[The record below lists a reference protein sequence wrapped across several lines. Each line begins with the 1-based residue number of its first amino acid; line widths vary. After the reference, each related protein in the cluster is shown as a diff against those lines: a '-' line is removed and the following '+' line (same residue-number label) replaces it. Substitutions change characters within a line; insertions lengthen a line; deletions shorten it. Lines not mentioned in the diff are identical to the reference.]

1 MQQFFLV
8 DISQK
13 PATENTMYLG
23 NDILELCLLA
33 AFPRDLQVAHCKS
46 RIPLNPWIL

>member
-23 NDILELCLLA
+23 NDILEPCLLA
-33 AFPRDLQVAHCKS
+33 AFPRDLYKLPSAS
-46 RIPLNPWIL
+46 PESL